1 MSASAPPIGM
11 RRPASAP
18 MQAGGRG
25 LQLVQ
30 GSAAT
35 AGLQSKG
42 FGRVG
47 GLSADQR
54 HGAAQPV
61 QPQEL
66 KQMQMSLLRSEIAF
80 LLEGTR
86 GAVRLQ
92 QLLERS
98 SRLHCSC
105 LRIRSLDTAVPQQ
118 AHCGSETIPTV
129 RQCRYNAGQQQC
141 I

>member
-18 MQAGGRG
+18 MHAGGRG

-35 AGLQSKG
+35 IGLQSKG

-98 SRLHCSC
+98 VFTPALHWPAH
-105 LRIRSLDTAVPQQ
+105 AV
-118 AHCGSETIPTV
+118 ARHGS
-129 RQCRYNAGQQQC
+129 AAASALW
-141 I
+141 